1 MKQIQSESIEKIVQT
16 LPIFQTKI
24 LLMHR
29 EMNSYIQLLKQNNI
43 NVTNAQS
50 LKEIEKVYES
60 ITTIQQ
66 KNSELIN
73 QSTTINELIS
83 QLSSINT
90 DLITS
95 YQTNQ
100 IILSEQKEYLK
111 NLHKQIISSNNMNI
125 SEQKESKQMK
135 ETKTENIQKEKT
147 IEEYIKER
155 NETKEKK
162 AKELNISIDELNI
175 IEEWTSKEFGEIIFD
190 TEINDWEEEDSQ
202 FDQLVI
208 NKEKVMFLIDVKET
222 NCKIGGYI
230 NSCINVLFNEDEN
243 KGIVSDPNAF
253 VFKLKGKQSIQF
265 PIKKNCSENAFYLY
279 PEDDRLLFKMG
290 LNDIEIYKEYEDS
303 LIFQE
308 SNSSFDYKDNSYALV
323 GNKEYV
329 TPKRIIVVQLV

>member
-29 EMNSYIQLLKQNNI
+29 EMNAYIQLLKQNNI
-43 NVTNAQS
+43 NVTKTQS

-111 NLHKQIISSNNMNI
+111 NLHKQIISSNNINI

-230 NSCINVLFNEDEN
+230 NSCINVLFNE
-243 KGIVSDPNAF
+243 IMISDF
-253 VFKLKGKQSIQF
+253 GDLFSVGVVGSI
-265 PIKKNCSENAFYLY
+265 S
-279 PEDDRLLFKMG
+279 
-290 LNDIEIYKEYEDS
+290 
-303 LIFQE
+303 
-308 SNSSFDYKDNSYALV
+308 
-323 GNKEYV
+323 
-329 TPKRIIVVQLV
+329 